1 MPAPIGSICVFR
13 DDSLTHWKVAV
24 CHDCGVDKEV
34 LGQFSSQGEAE
45 AFAMSEQIRRNNAG
59 LRTPY
64 ALHVDDCPCWQKQ
77 L

>member
-24 CHDCGVDKEV
+24 CHNRGVDQDI
-34 LGQFSSQGEAE
+34 LGQFFSQSEAE
-45 AFAMSEQIRRNNAG
+45 AFARAEQTRRNNAG
-59 LRTPY
+59 LKTPY